1 MRSTT
6 WPVRVGTLVLAGL
19 VLLGCSAPPPGVAGA
34 ETDAPAATAGQTAAD
49 PGEQETASSGGS
61 GGGSARLVKL
71 PAGGGGGI
79 EVVDGEGCAAIGG
92 SSTEAAVTVTI
103 AEVRL
108 EPAGT
113 ALLPG
118 PCGGGSPACAGLVWQ
133 DSFGGCTI
141 RFAPAPGADS
151 LDVDLLGTVVCEDPA
166 ECAKAYA
173 LWESTGDVVLHWSLT
188 YPGPLPSESTS
199 GEPTSGATEP
209 GESEPGTE
217 TAPAD
222 PDLPQQEPGPSPPAD
237 GG

>member
-6 WPVRVGTLVLAGL
+6 RPVRACTLVLAGL
-19 VLLGCSAPPPGVAGA
+19 VLLGCSAPPSGVAGA
-34 ETDAPAATAGQTAAD
+34 ETDAPAATAATGQASAD
-49 PGEQETASSGGS
+49 PDEQETASSGGS
-61 GGGSARLVKL
+61 GGGSTRLVKL

-113 ALLPG
+113 VLLPG
-118 PCGGGSPACAGLVWQ
+118 PCGGGSAACAGLVWQ

-141 RFAPAPGADS
+141 RFAPAPGATT
-151 LDVDLLGTVVCEDPA
+151 LDVELLGTVVCEDPA

-173 LWESTGDVVLHWSLT
+173 LWESSGDVVLHWSLT
-188 YPGPLPSESTS
+188 YPGPAPAESAS
-199 GEPTSGATEP
+199 GTTDPDE
-209 GESEPGTE
+209 E
-217 TAPAD
+217 TAAPD
-222 PDLPQQEPGPSPPAD
+222 PEVPQQEPGPSPPAD